1 MKQMTALI
9 ALLFFTLL
17 LIPQPVLAADGEA
30 LYKKKCKACHKISGK
45 KKVGPGMADISKR
58 PGITKEWAKKWLEN
72 PQKVWE
78 ENKGYTVTMK
88 KALKKTKKKRTAMKL
103 KGKFKV
109 NPEDIDPLV
118 EYIWG
123 L

>member
-1 MKQMTALI
+1 MRYISASFALMF
-9 ALLFFTLL
+9 ALVLFLH
-17 LIPQPVLAADGEA
+17 QPALAADGEA
-30 LYKKKCKACHKISGK
+30 LFKKKCKTCHKITGK
-45 KKVGPGMADISKR
+45 KKVGPGMQGISKR
-58 PGITKEWAKKWLEN
+58 PGISKEWLKSWLAN

-78 ENKGYTVTMK
+78 ANDGYTVTMK
-88 KALKKTKKKRTAMKL
+88 KALKKTKKKKTSMKQ

-109 NPEDIDPLV
+109 APEEIDPII

>member
-1 MKQMTALI
+1 MRRLIVLI

-17 LIPQPVLAADGEA
+17 IVPHPVSAADGEA
-30 LYKKKCKACHKISGK
+30 LYKKKCKSCHKISAK
-45 KKVGPGMADISKR
+45 KKVGPGMQDLSKK
-58 PGITKEWAKKWLEN
+58 PGITKEWLKSWLEN

-78 ENKGYTVTMK
+78 ANEGYTVTMK
-88 KALKKTKKKRTAMKL
+88 KAVKKTKKKKTSMKL

-109 NPEDIDPLV
+109 NPEEIDPIV

>member
-1 MKQMTALI
+1 MKQATAII
-9 ALLFFTLL
+9 ALLFFALL

-30 LYKKKCKACHKISGK
+30 LYKKKCKACHKISAK
-45 KKVGPGMADISKR
+45 KKVGPGMAGISKR
-58 PGITKEWAKKWLEN
+58 PGITKEWLKKWLAA
-72 PQKVWE
+72 PQKVWA
-78 ENKGYTVTMK
+78 ENEGYTVTLK
-88 KALKKTKKKRTAMKL
+88 KAVKKTKKKRTSMKL

-109 NPEDIDPLV
+109 NPEDIDPIV